1 MGPGSIDYHSMG
13 PFFGLASN
21 VVMAFLCLI
30 TFFTYRHYRPLGVLF
45 FFYLLSALFFLGFII
60 YRLQESPESILY
72 GYRLT
77 LAALSLLPASW
88 VWFASAILG
97 ERLNRF
103 SWTVTGISLFLAFL
117 ALFGQGPWLL
127 GLPLESHPTGIGVL
141 RPRSKL
147 LLPSICLFGLII
159 CLFYLWIVTDRFFR
173 FKDKRPVFLLPFG
186 VGLFFWFLGGL
197 HDGLLSIGVLTL
209 FDEKILGFASFW
221 LSIFLTITIAL
232 HYRSL
237 DRAVRETRDVFER
250 FVPPAYLRRIAAKGL
265 QSIRLGEADQQ
276 DVTVLCCD
284 IRGFTPLS
292 ERMEPSELISFVNQL
307 LERFTKVVTRHRG
320 IIDKYI
326 GDAVLCIFEEP
337 DSATRAVECG
347 LDMLAAVRSF
357 NEEKGQLVKPTVRI
371 GVGLHTGPV
380 ILGTIGS
387 SERMDSTVLGF
398 TVNMAK
404 HLEDLT
410 KHFGVNMLI
419 SDQVLNHVSPG
430 QEFHCRELGEI
441 LMKDSLAPM
450 SIFEVY
456 DQDTAESKHLK
467 DSTRPMMAEGIKLF
481 KEGRLEAALSKLQ
494 EAQNISSEDLPLRH
508 LINSVKNAMEHGQ
521 LKKGASLV
529 IV

>member
-1 MGPGSIDYHSMG
+1 MGPESIDYHSMG
-13 PFFGLASN
+13 SFFGLASN

-30 TFFTYRHYRPLGVLF
+30 TFFIYRHYRPLGALF
-45 FFYLLSALFFLGFII
+45 LFYLLLALFFLGFII
-60 YRLQESPESILY
+60 YRLQRSPESILY

-103 SWTVTGISLFLAFL
+103 SWMVTGVSLFLAFL

-127 GLPLESHPTGIGVL
+127 GLPLEPHPTGIEVL
-141 RPRSKL
+141 RPQSKL
-147 LLPSICLFGLII
+147 LLPSICLFGLVI
-159 CLFYLWIVTDRFFR
+159 CLFYLWIVTERFFR

-197 HDGLLSIGVLTL
+197 HDSLLSIGVVTL
-209 FDEKILGFASFW
+209 FDEKVLGFASFW

-237 DRAVRETRDVFER
+237 DQAVRETRDVFER

-292 ERMEPSELISFVNQL
+292 ERMEPSHLISFVNQL
-307 LERFTKVVTRHRG
+307 LERFTKVVTRHQG
-320 IIDKYI
+320 IIDKYL
-326 GDAVLCIFEEP
+326 GDAVLCIFEDP
-337 DSATRAVECG
+337 DSAKKAVECG
-347 LDMLAAVRSF
+347 LDMLATVKSF
-357 NEEKGQLVKPTVRI
+357 NDEKGRLVKPTVQI

-404 HLEDLT
+404 HLEELT

-419 SDQVLNHVSPG
+419 SNQVLNHLSPA
-430 QEFHCRELGEI
+430 QEYHCRELGEI

-450 SIFEVY
+450 SVFEVY

-467 DSTRPMMAEGIKLF
+467 DLMKPMMAESIKLF

-494 EAQNISSEDLPLRH
+494 EAQHISSEDLPLRL
-508 LINSVKNAMEHGQ
+508 LINSVKNALEHGQ
-521 LKKGASLV
+521 LTQGASLL